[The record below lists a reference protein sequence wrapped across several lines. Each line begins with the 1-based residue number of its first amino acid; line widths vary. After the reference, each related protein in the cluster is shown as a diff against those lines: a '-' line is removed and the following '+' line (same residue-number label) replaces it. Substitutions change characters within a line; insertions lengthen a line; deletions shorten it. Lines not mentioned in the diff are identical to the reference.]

1 MTITMKNKYS
11 QFFNDDPWVALN
23 NLCYP
28 EGRRLYLNDERF
40 WVSADVDG
48 RIMLFV
54 HEVGDVNLKALEN
67 LASLNI
73 HIDHSF
79 VGATRLCCTL
89 IDEDEDLQNK
99 FSIVAKDIAYNCSKF
114 SGNELLSK
122 VQLRIKSWANF
133 LKPARTG
140 LSNSEYVGFWGELY
154 VFSQYLLKLHSV
166 KDAVRFWLGPEGKKQ
181 DITLNTSAIEIK
193 TSMSGDS
200 RSIKISSIDQLEK
213 VTPSLFLLHLIG
225 SPSVDGHGFSLLDLY
240 EACLEIVQHDMEAE
254 TLFLNKVYQLYG
266 KANNEQLNSSISII
280 SEVMFTITEEFPTL
294 TRQNV
299 PIAINNVNYEIL
311 LSELNEFESDVSIEE
326 VIKNG

>member
-54 HEVGDVNLKALEN
+54 HEAGDVNLKALEN

-73 HIDHSF
+73 RIDHSF

-89 IDEDEDLQNK
+89 VDEDDDLQNK

-154 VFSQYLLKLHSV
+154 VFSQYLLKLHSA

-193 TSMSGDS
+193 TSMTGDS

-225 SPSVDGHGFSLLDLY
+225 SPSVNGHGFSLLDLY
-240 EACLEIVQHDMEAE
+240 GSCLELVQHDMEAE
-254 TLFLNKVYQLYG
+254 TLFLNKVSQLYG

-280 SEVMFTITEEFPTL
+280 SETMFTITDEFPTL
-294 TRQNV
+294 TRQKV
-299 PIAINNVNYEIL
+299 PVAISNINYEIL
-311 LSELNEFESDVSIEE
+311 LSELNEFESEESIEE